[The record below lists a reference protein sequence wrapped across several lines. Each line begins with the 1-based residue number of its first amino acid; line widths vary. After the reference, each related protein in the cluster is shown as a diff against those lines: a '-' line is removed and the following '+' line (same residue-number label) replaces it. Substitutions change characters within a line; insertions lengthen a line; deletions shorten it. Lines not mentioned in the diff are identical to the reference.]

1 MKKYSVAET
10 EKKVK
15 KIFTIICDTLELI
28 VAVIVAIGVILAMLS
43 LIPELGGLLKSDT
56 GALTPFLEQVFTV
69 VIGVEFLKMLCRPNS
84 DNVFETIIF
93 LVARHMIVND
103 TSPLEDLLS
112 TVSIVL
118 LCLVRRYL
126 KETGRRAGRAGL
138 LFCGFSIV
146 PGMHLPAM
154 RLPEREARRLATQKK
169 MRCQDERAASGGTQ
183 RDYA

>member
-15 KIFTIICDTLELI
+15 KIFTIVCDTLELI

-126 KETGRRAGRAGL
+126 KRDREESREGRPPFLRFFYSPRDVSAGDADPGTGSAKTGNTEENE
-138 LFCGFSIV
+138 V
-146 PGMHLPAM
+146 
-154 RLPEREARRLATQKK
+154 
-169 MRCQDERAASGGTQ
+169 SG
-183 RDYA
+183 

>member
-15 KIFTIICDTLELI
+15 KIFTIVCDTLELI

-43 LIPELGGLLKSDT
+43 LIPELGGL
-56 GALTPFLEQVFTV
+56 LTPFLEQVFTV

-126 KETGRRAGRAGL
+126 KRDREESREGRPPFLRFFYSPRDASAGDAAPGTGSAKTGNTEENE
-138 LFCGFSIV
+138 V
-146 PGMHLPAM
+146 
-154 RLPEREARRLATQKK
+154 
-169 MRCQDERAASGGTQ
+169 SG
-183 RDYA
+183 

>member
-15 KIFTIICDTLELI
+15 KIFTIVCDTLELI

-126 KETGRRAGRAGL
+126 KRDKEESRGSRPPFLRFLYRPEDVPAGDAAPKTGSAKAGNTEENE
-138 LFCGFSIV
+138 V
-146 PGMHLPAM
+146 
-154 RLPEREARRLATQKK
+154 
-169 MRCQDERAASGGTQ
+169 SG
-183 RDYA
+183 